1 VSSAGSS
8 FLIRMRGGRIGYESS
23 LTSGEDEY
31 EQSKYARGTEVRPL
45 RKRNVEEPRST
56 QDADERVVL
65 TEGQGYSI
73 WSHVATVAGSLTVD
87 LGKAWARNVSGHD
100 GEDTPPG
107 QESHLTRAMK
117 AYHLE
122 KARDPSDL
130 PPWLF
135 DEHERR
141 PAGHSDRLRDDNQEP
156 TKEPPRS
163 RGLRDIYETSTK
175 PDARSGYSPPSVRPV
190 DDMPSRS
197 KATNRLKELR
207 EAKRSAHVARFN
219 EPQSEIRRGDDRRNA
234 AQVDGHPRRVGLPT
248 APSSSSARLRS

>member
-1 VSSAGSS
+1 
-8 FLIRMRGGRIGYESS
+8 MRGGRTGYGSS
-23 LTSGEDEY
+23 LASGEDEY
-31 EQSKYARGTEVRPL
+31 EHSKYARGTELRPS
-45 RKRNVEEPRST
+45 RKGGIEDPQST
-56 QDADERVVL
+56 QDDEGVVP
-65 TEGQGYSI
+65 TEDQGYSI

-87 LGKAWARNVSGHD
+87 LGKAWATNVSGHD

-135 DEHERR
+135 EEHERR
-141 PAGHSDRLRDDNQEP
+141 PAGQLRYSDRLRDEVP
-156 TKEPPRS
+156 AKETPRS

-175 PDARSGYSPPSVRPV
+175 PDARSEHPPPSVRPIE
-190 DDMPSRS
+190 DMPSRS

-207 EAKRSAHVARFN
+207 EAKRSAHVGPGRVQN
-219 EPQSEIRRGDDRRNA
+219 TGQSEIRRGDDRDNA
-234 AQVDGHPRRVGLPT
+234 AQADGRPQRVGLPT
-248 APSSSSARLRS
+248 APSSSSARLRRS

>member
-1 VSSAGSS
+1 MHSWLTVS
-8 FLIRMRGGRIGYESS
+8 YE
-23 LTSGEDEY
+23 
-31 EQSKYARGTEVRPL
+31 
-45 RKRNVEEPRST
+45 
-56 QDADERVVL
+56 ADERVVL

-100 GEDTPPG
+100 GEGLIQFTKGCLRPLIYYTDTPPG